1 MTPCR
6 LLFYTEASGPPSAQ
20 VSANVRVRAF
30 RGLQSGG
37 SSRANEPRPQKHSR
51 GRDPLAPA
59 GPESSARLA
68 RAVMGKGLDLDA
80 WIAKV
85 RARPCAVVRLRV
97 DAASKCP
104 LRASFSSTRP
114 DLRRSRRGSAN
125 APRVARARAVA
136 RRRRA
141 SALSRN
147 ARTSNRE
154 RVSLTLHASRALP
167 SSPVFTFSQ
176 ISDRNRKRRRS
187 SVASR
192 WRRASSSLCAG
203 TSRKCSWRRATCSRC
218 VRP

>member
-1 MTPCR
+1 MSTFILHRSVWATQRPGVCECPRSRVPGTPVWR
-6 LLFYTEASGPPSAQ
+6 LITRERAAAAEALARSGPTRARGT
-20 VSANVRVRAF
+20 RVV
-30 RGLQSGG
+30 
-37 SSRANEPRPQKHSR
+37 
-51 GRDPLAPA
+51 
-59 GPESSARLA
+59 ARLA

-97 DAASKCP
+97 DAASKRP